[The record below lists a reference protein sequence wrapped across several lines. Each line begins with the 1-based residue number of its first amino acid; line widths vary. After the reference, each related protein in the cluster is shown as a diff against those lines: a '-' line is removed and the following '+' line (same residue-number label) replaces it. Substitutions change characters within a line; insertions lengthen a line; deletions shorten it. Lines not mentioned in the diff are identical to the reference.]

1 MIKPILK
8 QFETLREQGRK
19 AFAVLIDP
27 DDVRLDEFPLLLQR
41 AEKEQVDYFFI
52 GGSLI
57 TQFHMGD
64 IIALIRQHTR
74 IPVVLFLGSNMH
86 VHPAADAVLFLSL
99 ISGRNPEYLIGQ
111 QVVAAPMLKKSG
123 LEVLPTGYLLI
134 DAGRQT
140 TASYI
145 SNTTPIPNDKPA
157 VAACTAM
164 AGEMLGLRL
173 TYLDAGSGALKA
185 ITPEM
190 IAAVRQSVETPII
203 VGGGI
208 DSAQKAR
215 TALEAGADVV
225 VVGNGIERNP
235 DLLPEIAATV
245 RHYNAQYA

>member
-99 ISGRNPEYLIGQ
+99 
-111 QVVAAPMLKKSG
+111 
-123 LEVLPTGYLLI
+123 
-134 DAGRQT
+134 
-140 TASYI
+140 
-145 SNTTPIPNDKPA
+145 
-157 VAACTAM
+157 
-164 AGEMLGLRL
+164 
-173 TYLDAGSGALKA
+173 
-185 ITPEM
+185 
-190 IAAVRQSVETPII
+190 
-203 VGGGI
+203 
-208 DSAQKAR
+208 
-215 TALEAGADVV
+215 
-225 VVGNGIERNP
+225 
-235 DLLPEIAATV
+235 
-245 RHYNAQYA
+245 